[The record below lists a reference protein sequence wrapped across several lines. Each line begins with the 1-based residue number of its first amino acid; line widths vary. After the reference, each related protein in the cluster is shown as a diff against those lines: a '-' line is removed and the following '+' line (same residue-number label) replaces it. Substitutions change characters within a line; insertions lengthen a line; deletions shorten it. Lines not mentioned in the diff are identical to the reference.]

1 MRTNIV
7 LQDELVRRALR
18 YSKAKTKRGLVEESL
33 REFVRLRE
41 DEERRATHEQRY
53 QDLVL
58 KLAERRLSRSSRD
71 LLREDRERP

>member
-1 MRTNIV
+1 MVMCMRTNIV

-71 LLREDRERP
+71 LLR